1 MAQSI
6 GDNSTKTNTSNTRR
20 VELLW
25 EVLDR
30 AHVSAL
36 VSIKPAVI
44 EVGKMGE
51 RLVQNSRYKVA
62 ETKV

>member
-1 MAQSI
+1 M
-6 GDNSTKTNTSNTRR
+6 KTRR

-25 EVLDR
+25 KVLDT
-30 AHVSAL
+30 AHVSGL
-36 VSIKPAVI
+36 VSVKPTFI

-51 RLVQNSRYKVA
+51 RPVQNSGYKVA

>member
-1 MAQSI
+1 MAQTI
-6 GDNSTKTNTSNTRR
+6 GDNRTKTNTGNTRR
-20 VELLW
+20 VELSW
-25 EVLDR
+25 EVLDS

-36 VSIKPAVI
+36 VSVKPAVI

-51 RLVQNSRYKVA
+51 RPVQNSCYKVA